1 MVYYSPS
8 TYSTTN
14 RDFHTYFDIHLLAIT
29 TAFNLIFII
38 PLAASLTGAFGF
50 ASLGIRLAALIMSSR
65 VH

>member
-1 MVYYSPS
+1 MLKRYPPV
-8 TYSTTN
+8 TAL
-14 RDFHTYFDIHLLAIT
+14 FHPLY